1 MNKSLSKFLSLVL
14 RHKPETIGIT
24 LDANGWT
31 DLQELIQKINV
42 KRPSSPIS
50 EQDILDVVSNDEK
63 GRYVLS
69 EDGTKIK
76 AAQGHS
82 ISVDLE
88 LKKEVPPFTLY
99 HGTVEK
105 FLPLI
110 KKDGLLKMNR
120 NHVHL
125 SQDEA
130 TAINVGGRRGVPVV
144 LKIAAKRMH
153 NEGHAFFL
161 SENGVWL
168 TEHVP
173 VDYIEL

>member
-14 RHKPETIGIT
+14 RHKPETIGIE
-24 LDANGWT
+24 LDSNGWA
-31 DLQELIQKINV
+31 DLQDFIEKANA
-42 KRPSSPIS
+42 KRPASPIT
-50 EQDILDVVSNDEK
+50 EQDILDVVADNDK
-63 GRYVLS
+63 KRYVLS

-82 ISVDLE
+82 ISVDLN
-88 LKKEVPPFTLY
+88 LKKEVPPFMLY

-125 SQDEA
+125 SKDEA
-130 TAINVGGRRGVPVV
+130 TAINVGGRRGQPIV
-144 LKIAAKRMH
+144 LKIAARHMH
-153 NEGHAFFL
+153 NEGHAFYL

-168 TEHVP
+168 TDNVP
-173 VDYIEL
+173 VRYIEF